1 MQKTSPARDLLSVS
15 GLLLDAHHKE
25 QNAGKV
31 LLFDD
36 DQNSSSVPASEKET
50 GHAPS
55 TSPSGQASQPKEV
68 TAEELQS
75 LIASNALVNGASASS
90 GSHVLFA
97 TDEWFAQADNL
108 LLDSPPTFVPDLYC
122 PQGKVMDG
130 WETRRKRIAGHD
142 WAVIQLCPSAGG
154 LKDIAAL
161 ELDTAHFTGNHAPRV
176 SVEVANLSSDDD
188 SSLQDDG
195 WMPGAAARKM
205 RGGGVQGTGRT
216 PEEIDEAEEAVRA
229 AAGGEGWVT
238 VLPQTEL
245 RPGYEGMS
253 IHRFVLDDEARSR
266 AQVATHVRINYY
278 PDGGVARLRV
288 WGKPRY
294 ADVTSTRASST
305 SSGSSTTTNAMPRN
319 ESATSVMNQAVYSAA
334 ATDSKAVNTASPA
347 AASPPAPLEIKS
359 NWEPFSAQPYPHPEL
374 SSSEL
379 GGAGLACSNKHYGV
393 PSNLIHPSYGKDM
406 GDGWE
411 TARHPDRPAIWAKDP
426 KTGLMDTDLMDWAVL
441 KLGRQAHLGVS
452 RIILDTRH
460 FRGNFPESV
469 QVEGCCAPSNT
480 AEDDAAVCE
489 ATPDKKDSSGAIQ
502 WFPLLPRTRMGPDA
516 QHVFNRTSG
525 SVINGDM
532 PVTHVRVTIYP
543 DGGLSRVRIYG
554 DASEPDHLQSHL

>member
-1 MQKTSPARDLLSVS
+1 MQKTSPTRDHLLSVS
-15 GLLLDAHHKE
+15 GLLLDTTQQHKQEE
-25 QNAGKV
+25 QNAAKV
-31 LLFDD
+31 LGYDGT
-36 DQNSSSVPASEKET
+36 QNSTSAHSSET
-50 GHAPS
+50 GHASSSAS
-55 TSPSGQASQPKEV
+55 TSAPASQPKEV
-68 TAEELQS
+68 TADELQN
-75 LIASNALVNGASASS
+75 LIASNGLINGASASS

-97 TDEWFAQADNL
+97 TDEWFATADNL

-142 WAVIQLCPSAGG
+142 WAIVQLCPSARG

-176 SVEVANLSSDDD
+176 SIEVANLSSDDD

-195 WMPGAAARKM
+195 WMPGAASRKM

-216 PEEIDEAEEAVRA
+216 PEEIDEAEQAVRS
-229 AAGGEGWVT
+229 AAGGRGWVT
-238 VLPQTEL
+238 ILPQTAL
-245 RPGYEGMS
+245 RPGYEESS
-253 IHRFVLDDEARSR
+253 IHRFVLDDVTRSR
-266 AQVATHVRINYY
+266 AQAATHVRINYY

-294 ADVTSTRASST
+294 DSGTTISSASN
-305 SSGSSTTTNAMPRN
+305 GSSNSNAIAMPRN
-319 ESATSVMNQAVYSAA
+319 VSATSVMNDAVYSSASAVSKEVDTAA
-334 ATDSKAVNTASPA
+334 A
-347 AASPPAPLEIKS
+347 PPAPLEIKS
-359 NWEPFSAQPYPHPEL
+359 NWVAFSAEPYPHPEL
-374 SSSEL
+374 SSSDL

-393 PSNLIHPSYGKDM
+393 PSNLIQPSYGKDM

-411 TARHPDRPAIWAKDP
+411 TARHPDRPAIWATDP

-441 KLGRQAHLGVS
+441 KLGKQANLGVS
-452 RIILDTRH
+452 RIILDTKH

-469 QVEGCCAPSNT
+469 QVEGCCASSNT
-480 AEDDAAVCE
+480 EEEDAAVCE
-489 ATPDKKDSSGAIQ
+489 APPDKKDDNGAIQ

-516 QHVFNRTSG
+516 EHVFDRTSG
-525 SVINGDM
+525 SIINGDK